1 MSQNEIR
8 INNKVVVIPK
18 DSFEQDEFIGLWRQ
32 AQEKAINVL
41 KYDIDYIKDLDKT
54 KNNKVAIVNS
64 NNPIKNT
71 PMAKQFCTSKQMDFD
86 LISATDSKQ
95 FLKIR

>member
-41 KYDIDYIKDLDKT
+41 KYDIEFIKDLDLEVDKKT
-54 KNNKVAIVNS
+54 YNIYL
-64 NNPIKNT
+64 
-71 PMAKQFCTSKQMDFD
+71 D
-86 LISATDSKQ
+86 LKRRTYDN
-95 FLKIR
+95 R